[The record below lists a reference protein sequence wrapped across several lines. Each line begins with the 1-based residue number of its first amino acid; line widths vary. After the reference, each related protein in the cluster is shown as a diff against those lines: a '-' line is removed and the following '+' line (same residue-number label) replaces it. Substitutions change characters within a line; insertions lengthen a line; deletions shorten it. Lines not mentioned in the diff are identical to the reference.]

1 MHNLVEKKMVNTDIV
16 EKGFINSITM
26 NIYHDGR
33 EGLA

>member
-1 MHNLVEKKMVNTDIV
+1 MYNLIEKRLVESNIT
-16 EKGFINSITM
+16 EKNFINSITM